1 MNMMVRIDLPDLLFK
16 LKFISYSD
24 YRIDVRNGK
33 TIWIT
38 LSTREE
44 EITYELVHPTTTD
57 KLIRSRFL
65 SGCFRK
71 FFSVWKA
78 TDFQL

>member
-1 MNMMVRIDLPDLLFK
+1 MNMMVRIDLPDLLSK

-24 YRIDVRNGK
+24 FSIDVKQGK

-38 LSTREE
+38 LFTREE

-57 KLIRSRFL
+57 KLSEVNYLLDRH
-65 SGCFRK
+65 
-71 FFSVWKA
+71 KA
-78 TDFQL
+78 